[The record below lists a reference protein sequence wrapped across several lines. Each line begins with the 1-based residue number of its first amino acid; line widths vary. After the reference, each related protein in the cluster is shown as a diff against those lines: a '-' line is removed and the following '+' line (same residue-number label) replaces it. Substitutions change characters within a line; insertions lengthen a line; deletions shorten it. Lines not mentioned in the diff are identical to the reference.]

1 MIKIDRSGRGIPKA
15 QWEAIEKAK
24 VDLSLA
30 LAKGEHDVK
39 IALYAMQELICF
51 GANSIAKANPDTYAK
66 VISLVKESFD
76 IAVKEC
82 FEHDAEGVKL
92 REKLMEKIA
101 KRNEKEKEDLLR
113 FIKEELSDIV
123 ESVNPEMQVRVIHT
137 DIDSLQDVIKQELA
151 SREETEPT
159 PPKSKLH

>member
-15 QWEAIEKAK
+15 QWEAIDRAK

-30 LAKGEHDVK
+30 LAKGEHDIK
-39 IALYAMQELICF
+39 IALYAMQELICY

-66 VISLVKESFD
+66 VISLLKESFD
-76 IAVKEC
+76 FAVKEC
-82 FEHDAEGVKL
+82 FEHDAEGVKI
-92 REKLMEKIA
+92 REKLIA
-101 KRNEKEKEDLLR
+101 KLTKFEEKEKEDLLR
-113 FIKEELSDIV
+113 FIKEELGDIV
-123 ESVNPEMQVRVIHT
+123 ESVNPEVQVRVIHT

-151 SREETEPT
+151 SREEIEPT